1 MTSTTISIVHSTDTN
16 IRDILHAAQNS
27 GLLISCLSLHK
38 NNRFVTGQND
48 VNVCDLFV
56 TKDHYYTLVRCS
68 VSAIGHLSSVH
79 IMSIFSTHCSRSVSQ
94 SCAMA
99 NIRTLTLTVFHVI
112 FVDSCVHDQQQFLK
126 PVRGHQQYM
135 ERRASGYMPI
145 RIVFDTRYIDNTS
158 VAPATQQ
165 YIHSLLSYAQN
176 RFRTVLSVQPV
187 VGNLFVSRN
196 CSLYWLQGS
205 VLGNCSVASDINQC
219 GQVREI
225 PAEHLGGLLV
235 VPATGVL
242 NYIAPGTG
250 IPNADL
256 IVYVTLSAGNIC
268 GGSTLAYASACQV
281 DQNDRPIVGN
291 INFCP
296 FNATRSADPFQRLH
310 DQETA
315 LHELIHVL
323 GFSSPLFALFRDA
336 SGSPRTP
343 RCPSAPGCTDADAPG
358 DPPFNASSGSFAVSP
373 STVLAS
379 TRRGAGRSTRRLNG
393 PAHATPASAR
403 GASEGCGVRASR
415 QGHGRAG

>member
-1 MTSTTISIVHSTDTN
+1 
-16 IRDILHAAQNS
+16 
-27 GLLISCLSLHK
+27 
-38 NNRFVTGQND
+38 
-48 VNVCDLFV
+48 
-56 TKDHYYTLVRCS
+56 
-68 VSAIGHLSSVH
+68 
-79 IMSIFSTHCSRSVSQ
+79 
-94 SCAMA
+94 MA

-145 RIVFDTRYIDNTS
+145 RIVFDTRYIDNPS

-176 RFRTVLSVQPV
+176 RFRDVLSVQPV

-358 DPPFNASSGSFAVSP
+358 DPPFNASSGSFVVSP

-379 TRRGAGRSTRRLNG
+379 TRRGAPIRFV
-393 PAHATPASAR
+393 ATPS
-403 GASEGCGVRASR
+403 VRAVARDYFGCATVAGGELEQSILTMTVQDVLVPSVVGR
-415 QGHGRAG
+415 GGSIIQSIQAHTGTRIQLSPRGEFVVGTRDLRLVTITGPTYQQANAAFMMLSDRGCMPYNGRHGPM